1 MSGSGGPASRESG
14 PRAGSFGLRSSCRLR
29 SWGKLYIAVAVDE
42 VVETRSQRKA
52 GYHREQV
59 WQRTSAI
66 KWVILGFCWEQSRW
80 EVGRRRQQVV
90 GSTLRR
96 EEMGSTMA
104 VDVEDVMAK
113 EIKEYNAKGR
123 GEGKE
128 GNADRELEAVVIG
141 DLEGFEERARN
152 VASH

>member
-1 MSGSGGPASRESG
+1 MKLWRREVNGKQVTIGS
-14 PRAGSFGLRSSCRLR
+14 
-29 SWGKLYIAVAVDE
+29 
-42 VVETRSQRKA
+42 
-52 GYHREQV
+52 
-59 WQRTSAI
+59 
-66 KWVILGFCWEQSRW
+66 
-80 EVGRRRQQVV
+80 
-90 GSTLRR
+90 R
-96 EEMGSTMA
+96 EEMGPTMT